1 MTAEKTPLRIAQD
14 ATERPAPYLGSPDS
28 EVIGQR
34 CCRCSGDMTAGGI
47 YYGGDE
53 RHQKGG
59 YCVCCAEIVAF
70 WPCIDGEDHEL
81 ITTTR
86 EEW

>member
-1 MTAEKTPLRIAQD
+1 MTAT
-14 ATERPAPYLGSPDS
+14 T
-28 EVIGQR
+28 
-34 CCRCSGDMTAGGI
+34 CCQCSGDMTAGGI

-53 RHQKGG
+53 RHQEGG

-81 ITTTR
+81 ITTNNT
-86 EEW
+86 